1 VTQPAK
7 STDRLATRIL
17 YGLVIGLVLGLVA
30 RALCVWQPGLTKPI
44 LWLTVAVLDPF
55 GQVFLRLLFFVVV
68 PLVFGSLA
76 LGVVQL
82 GRLDRLGPLAARTFI
97 LFAINMAIGVALGLL
112 LMNLVKPGG
121 HISEQSRA
129 RLLAEFGDRAQAIHS
144 AANAQKGFSLNTVVE
159 MFMPRNL
166 LKDVVE
172 FQLLPLILFALLV
185 GAAGTQLKEEH
196 RLQLQNGLE
205 IIVELMTRIVHYAL
219 TLAPYAV
226 PALIFSVVIKF
237 GMDFLQ
243 SLFLFVATVLVGL
256 LIHLFGTMSLLL
268 KLLTKRSP
276 REFFRAIRAILV
288 TAFSTSSSNATL
300 PTSIQ
305 VTRENLGV
313 SASTAG
319 FVLPLGAT
327 MNMSGTSLYEGC
339 VVLFIAQVYGIDLS
353 LGQQITLLCLAV
365 LSAVA
370 VAGIPGG
377 SLPLIVGLLATF
389 GIPPE
394 GIALIL
400 GTDRLLDMARTV
412 LNVAADVVTACIV
425 DERVKPSAHSQET
438 LSAISGKTGGLK

>member
-1 VTQPAK
+1 
-7 STDRLATRIL
+7 
-17 YGLVIGLVLGLVA
+17 
-30 RALCVWQPGLTKPI
+30 
-44 LWLTVAVLDPF
+44 
-55 GQVFLRLLFFVVV
+55 
-68 PLVFGSLA
+68 
-76 LGVVQL
+76 
-82 GRLDRLGPLAARTFI
+82 
-97 LFAINMAIGVALGLL
+97 M
-112 LMNLVKPGG
+112 
-121 HISEQSRA
+121 E
-129 RLLAEFGDRAQAIHS
+129 
-144 AANAQKGFSLNTVVE
+144 
-159 MFMPRNL
+159 
-166 LKDVVE
+166 
-172 FQLLPLILFALLV
+172 
-185 GAAGTQLKEEH
+185 
-196 RLQLQNGLE
+196 
-205 IIVELMTRIVHYAL
+205 
-219 TLAPYAV
+219 
-226 PALIFSVVIKF
+226 
-237 GMDFLQ
+237 FLQ
-243 SLFLFVATVLVGL
+243 SLFLFVATVLVGIL
-256 LIHLFGTMSLLL
+256 VHLFGTMSLLL

-327 MNMSGTSLYEGC
+327 MNMSGTALYEGC

-353 LGQQITLLCLAV
+353 LGQQVTLLSLAV

-425 DERVKPSAHSQET
+425 DERVKPGARSQET